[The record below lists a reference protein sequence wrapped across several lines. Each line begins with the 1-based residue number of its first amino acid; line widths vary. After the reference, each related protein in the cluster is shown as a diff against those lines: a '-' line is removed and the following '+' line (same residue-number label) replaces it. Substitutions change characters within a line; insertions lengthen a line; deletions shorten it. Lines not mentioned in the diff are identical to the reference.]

1 MTSKRKQ
8 FATTPISIFF
18 SDDQVP
24 KKFKDTSFEEF
35 YSYSVLKTEE
45 GVLIN
50 LKKISNLNTLQKNHR
65 LLLIGL
71 AIRKFV
77 KSGNFFIEYF
87 GCKKT
92 DIKIFFIGW
101 HLAEYSFDKF
111 KSKKKTKKK

>member
-8 FATTPISIFF
+8 FAKTPISIFF

-24 KKFKDTSFEEF
+24 KKFKDTSFEVF
-35 YSYSVLKTEE
+35 DSYSVLRTEE
-45 GVLIN
+45 GILIN

-77 KSGNFFIEYF
+77 KSGTFLLSILVVR
-87 GCKKT
+87 KQK
-92 DIKIFFIGW
+92 
-101 HLAEYSFDKF
+101 
-111 KSKKKTKKK
+111 